1 MGDEDKTLIDYF
13 IDNVKTY
20 GDRNFMTQPIGG
32 DSPVRTWSFQQV
44 LDESKRVAAYL
55 TSLNLSPKS
64 KIAIMSKN
72 CSWWIMADLAILM
85 AGHVSVPIFPTL
97 TKDTTQFIME
107 HSESKVLFIGKM
119 DKNSWDEMKSAIPEG
134 MPTISFPLSPEG
146 CAQTKWEEIL
156 SGNEPLSSPVK
167 RSLDELCTII
177 YTSGS
182 TGM

>member
-1 MGDEDKTLIDYF
+1 MVDQEKTLIDYF
-13 IDNVKTY
+13 IDNVNKY

-32 DSPVRTWSFQQV
+32 ESPVRTWSFQQV

-55 TSLNLSPKS
+55 TSLELPPKS

-85 AGHVSVPIFPTL
+85 AGHVSIPIFPTL
-97 TKDTTQFIME
+97 NKDTTKFILE

-119 DKNSWDEMKSAIPEG
+119 DKNSWEEMKTAIPED

-146 CAQTKWEEIL
+146 CAKTKWDQIL
-156 SGNEPLSSPVK
+156 SENEPLSNPVK
-167 RSLDELCTII
+167 RFLDELCTII